1 MSIRAG
7 LGKVKNSNPERF
19 IFASA
24 DDGIMKKVEYF
35 SETELR
41 AWLEDNILDKT
52 KIDSVIEEA
61 RRKEVL

>member
-19 IFASA
+19 IFAST
-24 DDGIMKKVEYF
+24 DDGIVKKVESF

-41 AWLEDNILDKT
+41 AWLEENILDKS
-52 KIDSVIEEA
+52 KIVSMIEEA
-61 RRKEVL
+61 RRKEV